1 MNGHPTREED
11 FDLYALGALEG
22 DEKAAIETTWLP
34 ARAAPRSSPKRADA
48 LALLA
53 LAAPAVA
60 PSPGVKARLM
70 AQVRSEKHGCSAR
83 PCCFTSSGA
92 DGGLFGRWWAAV
104 LIPVGFALAL
114 ASFVL
119 WTQNRRLDQ
128 QLAALHSDM
137 QREQQQTQTAR
148 EVADLI
154 TARDT
159 MIVPLAPQPG
169 MPKGSAHVMYN
180 AKMGML
186 MYEGQLEANPANK
199 SYQLWIVPTQ
209 GNPISAGVFNAA
221 SDCNRSLL
229 HEIAPGNHT
238 EDLCGNAGACR
249 RPSCSPRDRWC
260 SSALLRDFGFLLATL
275 LPAADL
281 S

>member
-22 DEKAAIETTWLP
+22 DEKAAIENHVATCSSCAEKLAE
-34 ARAAPRSSPKRADA
+34 ARGR

-60 PSPGVKARLM
+60 PSPSLKARLM
-70 AQVRSEKHGCSAR
+70 NQVRSEKQGAAR
-83 PCCFTSSGA
+83 APVVSPVPDTA
-92 DGGLFGRWWAAV
+92 GGLLGHWWAAV

-119 WTQNRRLDQ
+119 WTQNRRLDR
-128 QLAALHSDM
+128 QLAALQADM
-137 QREQQQTQTAR
+137 QREQQQLQTAR

-154 TARDT
+154 TARGT
-159 MIVPLAPQPG
+159 TIVPLAPQPG

-186 MYEGQLEANPANK
+186 MYEGQLEPNPANK

-221 SDCNRSLL
+221 RTETDHFFMKCPPGIVPKAFAVTLEPAGGRP
-229 HEIAPGNHT
+229 APTGPMV
-238 EDLCGNAGACR
+238 LVGAA
-249 RPSCSPRDRWC
+249 S
-260 SSALLRDFGFLLATL
+260 
-275 LPAADL
+275 
-281 S
+281 

>member
-1 MNGHPTREED
+1 MNGHPTREQD

-22 DEKAAIETTWLP
+22 DEKAAIGNHVATCASCAEKL
-34 ARAAPRSSPKRADA
+34 ADA
-48 LALLA
+48 RGRLALLA

-60 PSPGVKARLM
+60 PSPSVRARLM
-70 AQVRSEKHGCSAR
+70 NQVRSEKQ
-83 PCCFTSSGA
+83 GA
-92 DGGLFGRWWAAV
+92 TRAAAVLPVPDTTGGLFGRWWAAV
-104 LIPVGFALAL
+104 LVPVGFALAL

-137 QREQQQTQTAR
+137 QREQQQLQSAR

-154 TARDT
+154 NARDT
-159 MIVPLAPQPG
+159 VIVPLAAQPG

-186 MYEGQLEANPANK
+186 MYEGQLEPNPANK

-221 SDCNRSLL
+221 STETDHFLMKL
-229 HEIAPGNHT
+229 PPGIAPKAFAVT
-238 EDLCGNAGACR
+238 LEPAGG
-249 RPSCSPRDRWC
+249 RPAPTGPMV
-260 SSALLRDFGFLLATL
+260 LVG
-275 LPAADL
+275 AA